1 MRDFTDWAPYVAFT
15 SGDPPRPLHQVA
27 LACFTEPGTAVD
39 LGCGAGNE
47 TLDLLD
53 RGWQVHAVDS
63 SAAALAEVSR
73 RAGSR
78 RRLTLERS
86 DLWDARPPVADLV
99 FAGFSLFFAPPE
111 RFAETWTVVTRSV
124 RPGGLFAGQLLGV
137 RDDWARQPE
146 ISAQDDAEV
155 QALLDGWSVE
165 RLDEVE
171 YDGRAMSGPK
181 HWHHYDVLARRV

>member
-1 MRDFTDWAPYVAFT
+1 MADSTDWAPYIAAT
-15 SGDPPRPLHQVA
+15 TGAPPRPLHQAAV
-27 LACFTEPGTAVD
+27 ACFTEPGTAVD

-63 SAAALAEVSR
+63 SDAALAEVSR
-73 RAGSR
+73 RAAGRSG
-78 RRLTLERS
+78 LTLERA
-86 DLWDARPPVADLV
+86 DLWDAQPPVADLV
-99 FAGFSLFFAPPE
+99 HAGFSLFFAPPD
-111 RFAETWTVVTRSV
+111 RFAETWAVVTRTV
-124 RPGGLFAGQLLGV
+124 RSGGVFAGQLLGV

-155 QALLDGWSVE
+155 QALLDGWTVE

-171 YDGRAMSGPK
+171 YDGRAVSGPK
-181 HWHHYDVLARRV
+181 HWHLYDVLARRV

>member
-1 MRDFTDWAPYVAFT
+1 MPDFTDWAPYVAFT
-15 SGDPPRPLHQVA
+15 SGDPPRPLHQAA

-73 RAGSR
+73 RARSG

-99 FAGFSLFFAPPE
+99 YAGFSLFFAPPE
-111 RFAETWTVVTRSV
+111 RFAETWAVVTRAV
-124 RPGGLFAGQLLGV
+124 RPGGMFAGQLLGV
-137 RDDWARQPE
+137 RDDWAQQPE

-155 QALLDGWSVE
+155 QGLLEGWAVE

-181 HWHHYDVLARRV
+181 HWHLYEVLARRV